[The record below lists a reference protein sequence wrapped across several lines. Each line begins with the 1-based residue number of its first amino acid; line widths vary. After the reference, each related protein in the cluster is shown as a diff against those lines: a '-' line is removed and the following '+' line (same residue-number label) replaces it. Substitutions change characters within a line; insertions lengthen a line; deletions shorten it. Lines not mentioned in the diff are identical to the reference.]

1 MESFRKSLISSM
13 ESPIFLAS
21 LISSNHSVS
30 RSFSVV
36 NADTINPP
44 KMITILGNSAILVYN
59 LRPVALRPNLSRGLP
74 LSFKV
79 LKY

>member
-1 MESFRKSLISSM
+1 MERFRKSLISSM

-30 RSFSVV
+30 KSFSMV
-36 NADTINPP
+36 NADNINPP
-44 KMITILGNSAILVYN
+44 SMITIQGNSAILVKN
-59 LRPVALRPNLSRGLP
+59 LRPVALRPNLSKGLP
-74 LSFKV
+74 LSFIV